1 MSVIVKGMKMPDS
14 CAVCRFAGR
23 GGYFMERIVC
33 MFTGGNEDAE
43 NVDRLPDCPLV
54 ALPDT
59 HGRLVDADAMCA
71 DLATVDRQF
80 EQMVEW
86 CISVTEAQ
94 PTIVEAEG
102 ESCEK

>member
-1 MSVIVKGMKMPDS
+1 MSILIKGMKMPTDT
-14 CAVCRFAGR
+14 CEIRMTIDMNGRWWATRLDAVDTWH
-23 GGYFMERIVC
+23 EV
-33 MFTGGNEDAE
+33 
-43 NVDRLPDCPLV
+43 V

-71 DLATVDRQF
+71 DLATVDIQYQ
-80 EQMVEW
+80 QMVEW
-86 CISVTEAQ
+86 CVSVTEAQ